1 MVRETERT
9 NALIARIREVNNEA
23 DELFDK
29 VEALEKEKKSRD
41 WHIVLLK
48 DEIEARKEW
57 PRGKPPGYMSREAI
71 RAHMERKVPELI
83 QKAHEARMAR
93 HREWVYNSPFEV
105 KQREIAANI
114 AKDPDHYR
122 KIRAAEEKRKQAL
135 WEQRKPEWNRL
146 SGDTVLKIKAAMA
159 RAEAAGKPIEKLTGS
174 MVIKISQGK
183 LWPPAP
189 GERY

>member
-1 MVRETERT
+1 M
-9 NALIARIREVNNEA
+9 
-23 DELFDK
+23 FDK
-29 VEALEKEKKSRD
+29 VEALEKEQKRRD
-41 WHIVLLK
+41 WHIVLLNA
-48 DEIEARKEW
+48 EIEERKEW

-83 QKAHEARMAR
+83 QKAQEARMAR

-105 KQREIAANI
+105 EQREIAANI

-146 SGDTVLKIKAAMA
+146 SEDTVRKIKAAMA
-159 RAEAAGKPIEKLTGS
+159 PLARADAAGQPIRKLTGS

-189 GERY
+189 GDRY

>member
-1 MVRETERT
+1 MTAKVQRLKQVVQELDT
-9 NALIARIREVNNEA
+9 EA
-23 DELFDK
+23 DDLFDQ
-29 VEALEKEKKSRD
+29 VEKHEKEKKSRD

-146 SGDTVLKIKAAMA
+146 SEDTVLKVKAAMA
-159 RAEAAGKPIEKLTGS
+159 RAEAAGQPIRQLTGS